1 MKKLF
6 TTIAITLALAG
17 SAFASSKT
25 QLDEYCI
32 NISDFADKR
41 DALTNAVA
49 AADSVTDE
57 EQRAES
63 QAYVSAERTIVKQM
77 RHDACLS
84 ADLATAKAAVLR
96 DAVNSDKLTAVFLA
110 SAKKRLAKM
119 CRQQAQ

>member
-1 MKKLF
+1 MKK
-6 TTIAITLALAG
+6 TIAAIAITLALAG

-41 DALTNAVA
+41 DALTNAVEA
-49 AADSVTDE
+49 AGSVTDE

-119 CRQQAQ
+119 RRQQAQ